1 MNTAL
6 ALADV
11 SIAACSL
18 LDFKLQATTRG
29 SMQTSTYQRQHTRTG
44 RVQGP
49 KALRRH
55 AAAAGS
61 PTTKRIFDT
70 QSIRLTDNPS
80 NGVRPKQSRAGSRLA
95 TQVMQTL
102 KLLSHGST
110 SSEDDE
116 RTVVITASAP
126 TFYHPRPAVIPASA
140 STAAVSSGADPLQH
154 QLCPGP
160 VQPAYY
166 LLSTSPPGPHASLP
180 VEVRA
185 PVRSAC
191 ALSKEGVRIHGT
203 DTGLAD
209 LPGRRCNPSGEMFRT
224 DELTCQPTKAVSE
237 QILPRTRARKT
248 KEEHGRQVKMR
259 QLFSRLT

>member
-61 PTTKRIFDT
+61 PTTERMFAT
-70 QSIRLTDNPS
+70 QSIRLPDKPHHNCPL
-80 NGVRPKQSRAGSRLA
+80 NGVRPKESRAASRLA

-102 KLLSHGST
+102 MQTTLPHGST

-116 RTVVITASAP
+116 R
-126 TFYHPRPAVIPASA
+126 RC
-140 STAAVSSGADPLQH
+140 D
-154 QLCPGP
+154 
-160 VQPAYY
+160 
-166 LLSTSPPGPHASLP
+166 
-180 VEVRA
+180 
-185 PVRSAC
+185 
-191 ALSKEGVRIHGT
+191 HG
-203 DTGLAD
+203 
-209 LPGRRCNPSGEMFRT
+209 
-224 DELTCQPTKAVSE
+224 
-237 QILPRTRARKT
+237 
-248 KEEHGRQVKMR
+248 
-259 QLFSRLT
+259 